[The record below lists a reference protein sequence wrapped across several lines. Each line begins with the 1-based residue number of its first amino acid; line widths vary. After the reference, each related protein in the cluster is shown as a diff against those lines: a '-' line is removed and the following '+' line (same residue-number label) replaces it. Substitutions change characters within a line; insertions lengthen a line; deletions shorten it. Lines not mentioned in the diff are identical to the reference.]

1 MKTTRM
7 LALAIGA
14 AIALSA
20 SPASAQV
27 QGVSDGEILLGSH
40 QDLSGPIN
48 FYGVPMKN
56 GLEMAAD
63 EINAA
68 GGIHGRMIRVIVE
81 DSAYDPKKAV
91 LGTQKLLG
99 RDKIFAMI
107 ASLGTPTSAAT
118 MPLVLKKG
126 LPHLFPMSPADMFFT
141 PHDPLKFGFFTP
153 YYQSMRVGVNHLI
166 GKNGYTKVGI
176 LYQDDGYGENVKKG
190 VVDQLEAMG
199 MELVSETTYKRGA
212 TDFATQIA
220 KLRSDGVDF
229 VTLGTVIRETVGA
242 VKTARAMGWD
252 VDFLVS
258 GAGYA
263 QTVAALGGEA
273 MDGLYGVGQTEIPY
287 RDTASPE
294 VQAWMDRYEERFGK
308 PASIEAAYTYGA
320 MYLFAEGAKNAGRDL
335 TPESLVAGL
344 EMIDGY
350 QDIFGSPAVT
360 FTAESHLPRTEAI
373 IAQVEGGRWH
383 TLTDILTY

>member
-1 MKTTRM
+1 MRI
-7 LALAIGA
+7 AAWA
-14 AIALSA
+14 AIAAVVLLGQA
-20 SPASAQV
+20 LPAAAET
-27 QGVSDGEILLGSH
+27 QGVTDTEIVLGSH

-48 FYGVPMKN
+48 FFGVPMKN
-56 GLEMAAD
+56 GLEMAAE

-68 GGIHGRMIRVIVE
+68 GGIHGRMIRIVVE

-91 LGTQKLLG
+91 LATQKLLS
-99 RDKIFAMI
+99 RDNIFAMI

-118 MPLVLKKG
+118 MPLILKKG
-126 LPHLFPMSPADMFFT
+126 LPHLFPMSPADLFFK
-141 PHDPLKFGFFTP
+141 PHDPLKFGYFSP
-153 YYQSMRVGVNHLI
+153 YYDLMRFGVKHLVEQ
-166 GKNGYTKVGI
+166 NGYKSVGI
-176 LYQDDGYGENVKKG
+176 LYQDDGYGEIIRAG
-190 VVDQLEAMG
+190 VADQLDAMG

-220 KLRSDGVDF
+220 KLRSDGADL

-273 MDGLYGVGQTEIPY
+273 MNGLYATGQTPIPY
-287 RDTASPE
+287 ADTAPAA
-294 VQAWMDRYEERFGK
+294 VQEWMKRYEERFGQ
-308 PASIEAAYTYGA
+308 PAGIEAAYTYDA
-320 MYLFAEGAKNAGRDL
+320 MHLFAEGARNAGPDL

-344 EMIDGY
+344 EQIDGY
-350 QDIFGSPAVT
+350 QDIFGGPPVS
-360 FTAESHLPRTEAI
+360 FSKDSHLPRSHGF
-373 IAQVEGGRWH
+373 IAQVENGRWVQK
-383 TLTDILTY
+383 TGILAY

>member
-1 MKTTRM
+1 MRI
-7 LALAIGA
+7 AAWA
-14 AIALSA
+14 AIAAVVLLGQA
-20 SPASAQV
+20 LPAAAET
-27 QGVSDGEILLGSH
+27 QGVTDTEIVLGSH

-48 FYGVPMKN
+48 FFGVPMKN
-56 GLEMAAD
+56 GLEMAAE

-68 GGIHGRMIRVIVE
+68 GGIHGRMIRIVVE

-91 LGTQKLLG
+91 LATQKLLS
-99 RDKIFAMI
+99 RDNIFAMI

-118 MPLVLKKG
+118 MPLILKKG
-126 LPHLFPMSPADMFFT
+126 LPHLFPMSPADLFFK
-141 PHDPLKFGFFTP
+141 PHDPLKFGYFSP
-153 YYQSMRVGVNHLI
+153 YYDLMRFGVKHLVEQ
-166 GKNGYTKVGI
+166 NGYMSVGI
-176 LYQDDGYGENVKKG
+176 LYQDDGYGEIVRAG
-190 VVDQLEAMG
+190 VADQLDAMG

-220 KLRSDGVDF
+220 KLRSDGADL

-273 MDGLYGVGQTEIPY
+273 MNGLYATGQTPIPY
-287 RDTASPE
+287 ADTAPAA
-294 VQAWMDRYEERFGK
+294 VQEWMKRYEERFGQ
-308 PASIEAAYTYGA
+308 PAGIEAAYTYDA
-320 MYLFAEGAKNAGRDL
+320 MHLFAEGARNAGPDL

-344 EMIDGY
+344 EQIDGY
-350 QDIFGSPAVT
+350 QDIFGGPPVS
-360 FTAESHLPRTEAI
+360 FSKDSHLPRSHGF
-373 IAQVEGGRWH
+373 IAQVENGRWVQK
-383 TLTDILTY
+383 TGILAY